1 MQTVT
6 RRSLT
11 TWYMVLI
18 SALGMVF
25 SLHSAWRF
33 FFFSQQPW
41 TGQRIG
47 IFAVL
52 AVLCW
57 LCCCLPLYVRDDC
70 TVDLSFISVLASV
83 LVMGTDSAIV
93 VNLITYPLVVI
104 PAPDGK
110 GHSHVFNTAPIK
122 TLFNMGNHS
131 ISYQLGGL
139 VSGLLG
145 GQPGDIALP
154 DILPPAIG
162 FIVASMVANIIVIM
176 LYFMFTQN
184 VKPFPTVFQ
193 MFLGLAP
200 SIALSS
206 PIGYFLAMLLG
217 MENGA
222 WLALLFMLPLLLAR
236 YSFKLYLDGQRQQFS
251 IIKAFA
257 AALEAKDTYT
267 LGHSSRVAA
276 YTVQIATEM
285 GLSERRIRRLSDAAL
300 FHDIGKIGVP
310 DSILQKPGALTP
322 EERAVIQRH
331 PQTGVDILGNL
342 DSYQELLPLILHHH
356 EFYDGGGY
364 PDGTRGDEI
373 PLDTYILGAADAFDA
388 ITSDR
393 PYRSGRSPQAAAAIL
408 QAESGKQFHPK
419 VVAAVA
425 AMVERGELGPRRTT
439 EEIPPC

>member
-18 SALGMVF
+18 SALGMVISF
-25 SLHSAWRF
+25 HSVWRF
-33 FFFSQQPW
+33 FFVNAFVESKANS
-41 TGQRIG
+41 TTFI
-47 IFAVL
+47 VL
-52 AVLCW
+52 LLLSW
-57 LCCCLPLYVRDDC
+57 LCYCLPLYIRDDC
-70 TVDLSFISVLASV
+70 TVDLSFISILASV
-83 LVMGTDSAIV
+83 LTLGPEAAV
-93 VNLITYPLVVI
+93 LISLISYPLSVV
-104 PAPDGK
+104 PTPDGK
-110 GHSHVFNTAPIK
+110 EHIHVFNTAPIK
-122 TLFNMGNHS
+122 TLFNISNRS
-131 ISYQLGGL
+131 ISYAVGG
-139 VSGLLG
+139 VAYYLLG
-145 GQPGDIALP
+145 GTPGVISLP
-154 DILPPAIG
+154 GILPPAVLY
-162 FIVASMVANIIVIM
+162 IVLSMAANVVVILFYYKFSQDM
-176 LYFMFTQN
+176 DLSSVVVPMI
-184 VKPFPTVFQ
+184 
-193 MFLGLAP
+193 LGLLP

-257 AALEAKDTYT
+257 AALDAKDAYT
-267 LGHSSRVAA
+267 QGHSSRVAA
-276 YTVQIATEM
+276 YTVQIATAM
-285 GLSERRIRRLSDAAL
+285 HLPERRVRRLADAAV

-331 PQTGVDILGNL
+331 PQTGVDILREL

-356 EFYDGGGY
+356 EFYDGRGY
-364 PDGTRGDEI
+364 PDGTKGDEI
-373 PLDTYILGAADAFDA
+373 SLDTYILGAADAFDA

-425 AMVERGELGPRRTT
+425 AMVERGELSPRRTP
-439 EEIPPC
+439 EETPPC